1 MDEQRIEDIVAMLDS
16 LSESGSGHM
25 SVEVKEGAED
35 LAVEQMGCLDCAKGN
50 LACAVPTLHEGID
63 EAEDQKSVKAVAYAA
78 FTNKKYFVTVRV

>member
-16 LSESGSGHM
+16 LSEGGSGHM
-25 SVEVKEGAED
+25 SVEVKEGAEN

-63 EAEDQKSVKAVAYAA
+63 EAED
-78 FTNKKYFVTVRV
+78 